1 MKRVFIIHGYTGSP
15 NIVWYPWLRNE
26 LERLGVEVKVLK
38 MPNRFFPKKQKWVK
52 TVGDSV
58 GDLNTETYFVG
69 HSLGANTLMHYFAEM
84 SGEVKL
90 GGVVLVSGPYSM
102 PVTSIRNLYY
112 RIALRS
118 FFNRPIEFRALS
130 SMVGKTVVVHGDNDM
145 IVPIS
150 QSEYIAAQ
158 LNAPLVVVKKG
169 GHMIVKEA
177 PAVLSAVLKLTTV
190 N

>member
-15 NIVWYPWLRNE
+15 NIVWYPWLKKE
-26 LERLGVEVKVLK
+26 LESLGVEVKVLK
-38 MPNRFFPKKQKWVK
+38 MPNPFFPRKQKWIK
-52 TVGDSV
+52 TVRDSI

-90 GGVVLVSGPYSM
+90 GGVVFVSGPYSM
-102 PVTSIRNLYY
+102 PATSIRNLYY

-130 SMVGKTVVVHGDNDM
+130 NIVGKTIVVHGDNDM
-145 IVPIS
+145 IVPLS
-150 QSEYIAAQ
+150 QSEYIAQ
-158 LNAPLVVVKKG
+158 KLSAPLVVVKKG
-169 GHMIVKEA
+169 GHMIATEA
-177 PAVLSAVLKLTTV
+177 PADLNAVLKLITV
-190 N
+190 D